1 MQQSSSRWLVHT
13 SMTDPASLA
22 ALIEE
27 HPDDIDAWHTWRS
40 QAETII
46 DIDLVGANLSGA
58 YLGEA
63 DLVGANLHGADLSGA
78 HLDKADLSWS
88 MTGFPNHASFIRGP
102 MCTLTSR
109 HPR

>member
-1 MQQSSSRWLVHT
+1 
-13 SMTDPASLA
+13 MTDPASLA

-46 DIDLVGANLSGA
+46 DIDLVGANL
-58 YLGEA
+58 
-63 DLVGANLHGADLSGA
+63 HGADLSGA

-88 MTGFPNHASFIRGP
+88 MTGFPNHASFIRGR
-102 MCTLTSR
+102 MCALTSDTQGR
-109 HPR
+109 SRMP